1 MKNFQIGNIAI
12 KNIPQNLNF
21 KGEDTLSKFFIRL
34 NSRECRLL
42 FMRQLSN
49 LKIPLR
55 TSNQPHLGTWINGS
69 NFNLPDSLKHKQTYL
84 NGIAKKLWPKDS
96 IGTKEQLKPTPLTH
110 TFDQIG
116 KAAIIF

>member
-1 MKNFQIGNIAI
+1 M
-12 KNIPQNLNF
+12 
-21 KGEDTLSKFFIRL
+21 FI
-34 NSRECRLL
+34 
-42 FMRQLSN
+42 RQLSN

-96 IGTKEQLKPTPLTH
+96 IGTKEQLKPTPLTQ

-116 KAAIIF
+116 KAAIIS

>member
-1 MKNFQIGNIAI
+1 M
-12 KNIPQNLNF
+12 
-21 KGEDTLSKFFIRL
+21 RL

-42 FMRQLSN
+42 FIRQLSN

-69 NFNLPDSLKHKQTYL
+69 NFNLPDSLKNKQTYL

-96 IGTKEQLKPTPLTH
+96 IGTKEQLKPTPLTN